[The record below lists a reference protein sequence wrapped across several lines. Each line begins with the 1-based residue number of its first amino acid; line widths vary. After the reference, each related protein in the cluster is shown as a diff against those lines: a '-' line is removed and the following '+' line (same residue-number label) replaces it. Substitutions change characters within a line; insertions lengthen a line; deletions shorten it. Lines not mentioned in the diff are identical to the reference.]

1 MVLVGAVVNDV
12 GSKNVRVVETTV
24 LYFDSEMTW
33 PAILGPPKY
42 ASAFEFMFENPSEV
56 VAHITFLSS
65 S

>member
-1 MVLVGAVVNDV
+1 MGVVVNGV

-24 LYFDSEMTW
+24 SYSDSETML

-42 ASAFEFMFENPSEV
+42 ASAFEFMLRNPFDV
-56 VAHITFLSS
+56 VAHIMFLSS